1 MEVCKSCGKQ
11 FTPRNIEQFNTD
23 FLCGVCRSNLK
34 VNRDK
39 RRRTNTCP
47 VCGKKILRTSK
58 MCSSCSQTGEGNHQY
73 KEGSF
78 IKDRFCKD
86 CGKPLSIGSQKGQ
99 CQSCYIKTLKGEG
112 NPNYRFGHYT
122 ANFRATSAYKTWK
135 IAVFERDGFT
145 CQLCGEK
152 KSRDITHAHHIKPKR
167 LYPELVYEINNGI
180 TLCKECHEFIGKDEQ
195 DYEELFYSIVNNNN
209 H

>member
-23 FLCGVCRSNLK
+23 SLCGVCRSNLK
-34 VNRDK
+34 VNRDR

-73 KEGSF
+73 KDGYFTENHYCIECGEVLSNGST
-78 IKDRFCKD
+78 KGRC
-86 CGKPLSIGSQKGQ
+86 QK
-99 CQSCYIKTLKGEG
+99 CYLKTLMGEG

-122 ANFRATSAYKTWK
+122 ANFRATAAYKFWK
-135 IAVFERDGFT
+135 ISVFERDNFT
-145 CQLCGEK
+145 CQMCKITKEK
-152 KSRDITHAHHIKPKR
+152 ATLDAHHIKPKR
-167 LYPELVYEINNGI
+167 LYPELVYEVGNGI
-180 TLCKECHEFIGKDEQ
+180 TLCRECHKSIGKDEQ
-195 DYEELFYSIVNNNN
+195 DYEELFYSMLL
-209 H
+209 